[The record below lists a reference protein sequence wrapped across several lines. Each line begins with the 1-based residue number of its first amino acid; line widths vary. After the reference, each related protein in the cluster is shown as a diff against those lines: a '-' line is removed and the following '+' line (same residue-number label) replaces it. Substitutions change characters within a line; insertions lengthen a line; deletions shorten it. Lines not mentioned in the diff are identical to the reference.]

1 MQCPFG
7 TSELIAR
14 FLVLISGVR
23 RGSNRIKQT
32 LAKQFQTEDPEM
44 KRLVLSSLMLV
55 ALGAGSV
62 LAAQNANKAKPAAK
76 PAAAKKSANAGAAPA
91 STGGAKKASGKKHR
105 KHRKHHK
112 KA

>member
-7 TSELIAR
+7 TSEPIAR

-23 RGSNRIKQT
+23 RRSNRIKQT
-32 LAKQFQTEDPEM
+32 LAKQTQTEDPEM

-76 PAAAKKSANAGAAPA
+76 PAAAKKAAPA
-91 STGGAKKASGKKHR
+91 AAASNTGGAMKSSGKKHHK